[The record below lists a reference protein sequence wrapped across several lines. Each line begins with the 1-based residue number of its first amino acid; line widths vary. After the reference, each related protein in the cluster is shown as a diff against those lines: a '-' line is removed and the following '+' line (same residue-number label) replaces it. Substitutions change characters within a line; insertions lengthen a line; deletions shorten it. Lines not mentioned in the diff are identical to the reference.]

1 MAKIY
6 FFNVSGLTTISSG
19 SNGGGHMNTF
29 RSVGAELIEITNE
42 KKFTEALLN
51 LIAVE
56 DAQEITVGSIDIY
69 RKLKNKVPIR
79 ILSSND
85 DITQIKVGLG
95 KAAFG
100 ILETGSI
107 VENEIEYFTRV
118 VSMLSDTY
126 IVLLNRK
133 DLLFSLEDAVSML
146 SRDISTYISFVTGP
160 SRTADIERVL
170 TIGVHG
176 PKKMYILL
184 TEEEFLNRG
193 QS

>member
-1 MAKIY
+1 
-6 FFNVSGLTTISSG
+6 
-19 SNGGGHMNTF
+19 MNTF
-29 RSVGAELIEITNE
+29 RSVGAELIEITGE
-42 KKFTEALLN
+42 KELTEALLN

-69 RKLKNKVPIR
+69 RKLKNKVPLR
-79 ILSSND
+79 LLSAND

-118 VSMLSDTY
+118 ISMLADTY

-133 DLLFSLEDAVSML
+133 DLLFSLEDAVSII